1 MRGPRVLIDGQ
12 PASPEVLLHQ
22 ALVNYGA
29 YTSFRVEDGGVR
41 GLDRHLA
48 RLDLAARELFGGAPD
63 AADLRV
69 WIRSALEDRTRAFVR
84 ISLFSQQISHR
95 DPTWSGCPQVMVCAF
110 DPPPPLSDVPLRI
123 QARTYRREAPH
134 LKSIATFGLMRA
146 RRAARAA
153 GYDDALFVDDDGV
166 IAEGT
171 LWNVGFWEGDR
182 LVWPDAPML
191 DGVTQALLKEGLGG
205 ERRRVTLD
213 DLRGFDAAFICNSA
227 TPACAVSAVDS
238 ISFDPAPER
247 IARLTAAWAANP
259 VQPI

>member
-1 MRGPRVLIDGQ
+1 VHDPRVLIDGL
-12 PASPEVLLHQ
+12 PASPEALLHQ

-48 RLDLAARELFGGAPD
+48 RLDQAARELFGEMPD
-63 AADLRV
+63 PGDLRA
-69 WIRSALEDRTRAFVR
+69 WARSALADRTEGFVR
-84 ISLFSQQISHR
+84 ISLFSQHISHR
-95 DPTWSGCPQVMVCAF
+95 DPTWAGCPQVMVCAF
-110 DPPPPLSDVPLRI
+110 DPPPPLSDAPLRV
-123 QARTYRREAPH
+123 QSQVYRREAPH
-134 LKSIATFGLMRA
+134 LKSVATFGLMRA

-153 GYDDALFVDDDGV
+153 GFDDALLVDDDGV

-171 LWNVGFWEGDR
+171 LWNVGFWEEDH

-238 ISFDPAPER
+238 ISFDSAPER

>member
-1 MRGPRVLIDGQ
+1 VGGPRVLIDGH
-12 PASPEVLLHQ
+12 PASPEALLHQ

-48 RLDLAARELFGGAPD
+48 RLDQAARELFGQAPD
-63 AADLRV
+63 AADLRA
-69 WIRSALEDRTRAFVR
+69 WARSALEGRAQAFVR
-84 ISLFSQQISHR
+84 ISLFSQQIGHR
-95 DPTWSGCPQVMVCAF
+95 DPTWMGRPQVMVCAF

-123 QARTYRREAPH
+123 QARTHRREAPH
-134 LKSIATFGLMRA
+134 LKSVATFGLMSA

-166 IAEGT
+166 ISEGT
-171 LWNVGFWEGDR
+171 LWNVGFWQGDT

-191 DGVTQALLKEGLGG
+191 DGVTQALLREGLGG
-205 ERRRVTLD
+205 ERRRVTLN

-227 TPACAVSAVDS
+227 TPACAVSGIDS
-238 ISFDPAPER
+238 IAFDPAPDR
-247 IARLTAAWAANP
+247 IERLTSAWRNHP
-259 VQPI
+259 PQLI